1 MILPCVYTIGYE
13 GKSLEDF
20 IRILREHD
28 IDVII
33 DVREL
38 PISRKKGFSKNQLS
52 QTLEEARI
60 QYEPARSLGTP
71 RDVRNRYRATGDRD
85 VFAEDYAQ
93 VLRDHQPE
101 LQELLQKAQQ
111 EKICLLCFEQD
122 SADCHRS
129 LLAEELRRMSGQ
141 ELSIVDL

>member
-13 GKSLEDF
+13 GKTVEEF
-20 IRILREHD
+20 INILREHG
-28 IDVII
+28 IDAIV
-33 DVREL
+33 DVRDL
-38 PISRKKGFSKNQLS
+38 PLSRKKGFSKTQLS

-71 RDVRNRYRATGDRD
+71 RDVRNRYRATRNRD

-93 VLRDHQPE
+93 ILRDHQPE

-141 ELSIVDL
+141 ELSIVNL